1 LLAFAA
7 QAFKPEATSALP
19 LLAADGAQLREAFR
33 AWTTVWA
40 QYSKDIPRLAGAY
53 RDGVF
58 DLDLAA
64 LLDEWREASSAMILV
79 RNGRKKRVWEAL
91 AAFTG
96 APMPDDVG
104 AEIARLIDLKILRK
118 EAGQYDSTFAALGPI
133 WRNLATDVDRIDALF
148 AWAEETREAG
158 DRVARPDQPVAHW
171 LEALSALVLGR
182 SYELSTTGAV
192 RATVKGLFDAWRD
205 FDAARSDL
213 ARIAATADDWLALPV
228 EDDWIITAVTAARR
242 WAHAAVQTQR
252 WCKYREVCETANT
265 IGLTPLVAALES
277 GTIAPDQII
286 AAFKL
291 GYARWWVEQVVDREE
306 ALRGFVA
313 DYHNDTIARFAEMDA
328 EIAKLAR
335 GVVFARLS
343 GNLPPRTA
351 FGRDPEFGTLA
362 REIEKKVTAH
372 TTTTIVR
379 SDALGA
385 DQTRSLHD
393 DEPAV
398 HCPVSASGC

>member
-133 WRNLATDVDRIDALF
+133 WRGLATDVDRIDALF